1 MTQPFFPMPTP
12 KNILAY
18 LLLNLML
25 TSHTL
30 AEGTIQPDANV
41 PKPALTVTID
51 KPRQN
56 ALTLQLTANG
66 NITAWQEAIIG
77 TEADGLRLAEVLV
90 NVGDPVKKG
99 QVLAT
104 FATETVAAD
113 LAQIKANVAE
123 AEANALEA
131 KANADRARSVT
142 TGALSAQQLTQYFA
156 AEKTAKAKLLAQQ
169 AAVKV
174 QELRLSKTKVLAP
187 DSGVISSRTA
197 TLGAVLPRGQELF
210 RLIRQ
215 NRLEWRAEVSATD
228 LFRLPI
234 GTTATI
240 KTANDTTIQGKVRM
254 IAPTVDPKTR
264 LGLVYV
270 DIPAS
275 TDLKAGMF
283 TKGSFELG
291 HSSAFTVPQQAVV
304 VRDGFNYIF
313 CLRPDNRVAQVKVQT
328 GRRNGAQVEILAGL
342 EANATFVVTGAGFL
356 NDGDLVKVV
365 DTAVKATTPAK
376 QSVPQS

>member
-1 MTQPFFPMPTP
+1 MPTP
-12 KNILAY
+12 KNLIAC
-18 LLLNLML
+18 LLLNLMV
-25 TSHTL
+25 TSHAL
-30 AEGTIQPDANV
+30 AEDTTQPDANL
-41 PKPALTVTID
+41 PKPALTVTVD
-51 KPRQN
+51 KPQQG
-56 ALTLQLTANG
+56 ALDLQLTANG
-66 NITAWQEAIIG
+66 NIAAWQEAIIG

-104 FATETVAAD
+104 FATETVTAD

-131 KANADRARSVT
+131 KTNADRARSVT

-174 QELRLSKTKVLAP
+174 QELRLLKTKVLAP

-197 TLGAVLPRGQELF
+197 TLGAVLPKGQELF

-215 NRLEWRAEVSATD
+215 SRLEWRAEVSAAD
-228 LFRLPI
+228 LSRLPI
-234 GTTATI
+234 GTTANI
-240 KTANDTTIQGKVRM
+240 KTANDSAIKGKVRM

-270 DIPAS
+270 DIPTSA
-275 TDLKAGMF
+275 DFKAGMF

-291 HSSAFTVPQQAVV
+291 HSNAFTVQQQAVV

-313 CLRPDNRVAQVKVQT
+313 CLGPNNRVAQVKVQV
-328 GRRNGAQVEILAGL
+328 GRRSGEQVEILAGL
-342 EANATFVVTGAGFL
+342 AANALFVVTGAGFL

-365 DTAVKATTPAK
+365 DTTIKPATPAIAQPAK
-376 QSVPQS
+376 QSAPQS

>member
-1 MTQPFFPMPTP
+1 MSSL
-12 KNILAY
+12 K
-18 LLLNLML
+18 LLLTNMRRFAFLGL
-25 TSHTL
+25 FIAAQAF
-30 AEGTIQPDANV
+30 AEKPTKEDT

-51 KPRQN
+51 KPQQA
-56 ALTLQLTANG
+56 ALNLQLTANG
-66 NITAWQEAIIG
+66 NVAAWQEAIIG

-90 NVGDPVKKG
+90 NVGDQVKKG

-123 AEANALEA
+123 AEASVAEA
-131 KANADRARSVT
+131 VANASRARSVAV
-142 TGALSAQQLTQYFA
+142 TGALSEQQISQYFS

-174 QELRLSKTKVLAP
+174 HELRLVKTKVLAP
-187 DSGVISSRTA
+187 DSGVISTRTA

-215 NRLEWRAEVSATD
+215 SRLEWRAEVAAAELS
-228 LFRLPI
+228 RLPV
-234 GTTATI
+234 GTSTQITLPDGKNIA
-240 KTANDTTIQGKVRM
+240 GKVRM

-270 DIPAS
+270 DMPI
-275 TDLKAGMF
+275 TTNLKAGMF
-283 TKGSFELG
+283 LKGAFALG
-291 HSSAFTVPQQAVV
+291 QSNAFTVSQQAVV
-304 VRDGFNYIF
+304 VRDGFNYLF
-313 CLRPDNRVAQVKVQT
+313 CINKDNRVSQVKVQV
-328 GRRNGAQVEILAGL
+328 GRRNGERVEVISGLA
-342 EANATFVVTGAGFL
+342 ENAAFVVNGAGFL

-365 DTAVKATTPAK
+365 AASANEPSKTIAPAPK
-376 QSVPQS
+376 S